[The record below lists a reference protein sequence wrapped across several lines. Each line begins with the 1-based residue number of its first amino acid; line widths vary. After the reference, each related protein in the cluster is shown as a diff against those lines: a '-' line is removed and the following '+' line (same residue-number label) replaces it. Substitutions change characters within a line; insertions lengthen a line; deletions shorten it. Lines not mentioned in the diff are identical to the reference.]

1 MTQGV
6 LGKDSAAGTRSPLS
20 GFKSWLCLCLKQL
33 TLTSLS
39 PFPAQQEED
48 KVMGPS
54 AVMTE
59 RLDTDLSVLLS
70 TTYLCNLTVLCLCV
84 LHCNVEIV
92 LCLCVLHCNVEIVQ
106 YLPCDRLVK
115 INKETGLGPEP
126 IRQAVK

>member
-92 LCLCVLHCNVEIVQ
+92 Q